1 MRAHLIHRRSTLLRD
16 VERNLAAVVDGTD
29 DDPKV
34 QVVLHY
40 LRERRWLEEN
50 GAIIFSQYRTTA
62 EWVLEALCA
71 AFPDEP
77 VALYAGGAAS
87 FVQRGQDRRS
97 AAREQIKT
105 SIQQGEIG
113 WSAPRMP
120 RARA

>member
-1 MRAHLIHRRSTLLRD
+1 MNGGRQLGIY
-16 VERNLAAVVDGTD
+16 
-29 DDPKV
+29 
-34 QVVLHY
+34 Y
-40 LRERRWLEEN
+40 LRERNWLDRN

-87 FVQRGQDRRS
+87 FVQRGTDRRS

-105 SIQQGEIG
+105 SIQQGDRRASG
-113 WSAPRMP
+113 QAYSASCLVDANHHRLH
-120 RARA
+120 R

>member
-1 MRAHLIHRRSTLLRD
+1 M
-16 VERNLAAVVDGTD
+16 
-29 DDPKV
+29 
-34 QVVLHY
+34 

-87 FVQRGQDRRS
+87 FVQRGDERRS
-97 AAREQIKT
+97 V
-105 SIQQGEIG
+105 
-113 WSAPRMP
+113 P
-120 RARA
+120 RAKRRALPVVRVLVISPLRS